1 MWPLR
6 KRTLSRAHSREI
18 APLFTPDPTSLT
30 AAVPKILWIELT
42 SKCPFDCV
50 FCSRQMRRGTGEH
63 MGFEL
68 FCSLIRELDHPEIIR
83 LNYSG
88 ESIHYPHLIEAI
100 RLAKSTG
107 AVTELVSAFGSIS
120 SQVLH
125 GLVESGLDRLSIS
138 LHTLDPKQ
146 YETIY
151 RLGTLNRLQEKV
163 QELIELKQQMGTL
176 LPILD
181 FAFVAMSE
189 NLSQLGKVAGYASM
203 KGVRELFIHPVLR
216 RDAIPRDFSAELS
229 GNRMT
234 ETFRQSLHRTVD
246 LAREEYPAI
255 RFVVCNPQIE
265 SENCLTSL
273 PMPFGGELPEGA
285 RIHTCDQNPW
295 QTVHVLV
302 NGDVTVCEVQD
313 KVSLGNLK
321 RQSLSEI
328 WQGPQYRQFRERYLH
343 GSVAECR
350 NCPWKVAY
358 LPGPARSFIDAA
370 EGMSPQLLKGWH
382 LQNGENIVWSQQEGL
397 LILKNG
403 KHRSRVRL
411 RGILP
416 HSLQETNCLQV
427 ECQGIPLGV
436 IENPSRQFLS
446 FDACFD
452 LATTPTDFVSL
463 KLTALEVFRPSSRSE
478 SEDHRDLGFALIRAE
493 VL

>member
-1 MWPLR
+1 MWPFR
-6 KRTLSRAHSREI
+6 KRTLSDDHASEMD
-18 APLFTPDPTSLT
+18 PLFTPDPTSLST
-30 AAVPKILWIELT
+30 AVPKILWIELT
-42 SKCPFDCV
+42 SKCPFDCI
-50 FCSRQMRRGTGEH
+50 FCSRQVRRGAGEH
-63 MGFEL
+63 MEFEL
-68 FCSLIRELDHPEIIR
+68 FCSLIQELDRPEIIR

-107 AVTELVSAFGSIS
+107 AVIELVSAFGSIS
-120 SQVLH
+120 SHVLH
-125 GLVESGLDRLSIS
+125 GLVESGLDRLSVS

-151 RLGTLNRLQEKV
+151 QFGSLDCLRERV
-163 QELIELKQQMGTL
+163 QELIQLKEQMGTA
-176 LPILD
+176 LPKLD

-189 NLSQLGKVAGYASM
+189 NLSQLRNVAGYACLT
-203 KGVRELFIHPVLR
+203 GVRELFIHPVLR
-216 RDAIPRDFSAELS
+216 RDAIPGAFSAELS
-229 GNRMT
+229 GHRMT

-255 RFVVCNPQIE
+255 RFVICNPQID
-265 SENCLTSL
+265 SENCLTTL
-273 PMPFGGELPEGA
+273 PMPFGGGLPDGA

-295 QTVHVLV
+295 QTAHVLA

-321 RQSLSEI
+321 EQSLREI
-328 WQGPQYRQFRERYLH
+328 WEGPRYRRFRERYLQ

-382 LQNGENIVWSQQEGL
+382 LQKGENVLWSQQECL

-403 KHRSRVRL
+403 KHRGRL
-411 RGILP
+411 RLQGILP
-416 HSLQETNCLQV
+416 QSIQETNRLQV

-436 IENPSRQFLS
+436 IENQSRQFLS
-446 FDACFD
+446 FDASFNIPV
-452 LATTPTDFVSL
+452 APTDLFLL
-463 KLTALEVFRPSSRSE
+463 KLTALEVFRPSSCSE

-493 VL
+493 ML